1 MIYFKDYIQKIK
13 KHNCFT
19 NNYGFL
25 ISTIDQNDT
34 YSVRLLNFSNE
45 EDCKLPIKE
54 LYQKYYHAF
63 QLNNKQD
70 FIVEYFI
77 VDEKGKD
84 LSEISNESK
93 SQLINLRNQN
103 IVRIKDMKN
112 INEGKNKVKNEQTK

>member
-77 VDEKGKD
+77 VDE
-84 LSEISNESK
+84 ISNESK